1 MPAKKYNLY
10 IGQKID
16 EMTIIDINIKED
28 KYTIECN
35 ICHRRRVLKKRVLT
49 NRKTLFHKFCRQ
61 DLGKE
66 YNSFYRLWE
75 YLKEKK
81 IFLIFVDFYDKFY
94 QFYLELK
101 QLEEQKIIFHIDEF
115 HVERI
120 NDDYFLIPYSN
131 KYSHRRYEGIIY
143 ENDKYIEIFRKKW
156 NQMKDR
162 ITNKNNHA
170 YKDYGGRNIIIEF
183 ESFYQFYKLMYTS
196 YLEAVNKY
204 PNEKISIDR
213 IDVNGNYSVKNCRW
227 LPLSLQNGNRRQN
240 KWIKITSP
248 NKDIFLTKNLFN
260 FSVYMKLHYH
270 TIHENLIHKT
280 KNTQGWKFEYID
292 IKKYKN
298 LPINEIDVILEI
310 TNYPEYKIL
319 YKKEV

>member
-1 MPAKKYNLY
+1 
-10 IGQKID
+10 
-16 EMTIIDINIKED
+16 
-28 KYTIECN
+28 
-35 ICHRRRVLKKRVLT
+35 
-49 NRKTLFHKFCRQ
+49 
-61 DLGKE
+61 
-66 YNSFYRLWE
+66 
-75 YLKEKK
+75 
-81 IFLIFVDFYDKFY
+81 
-94 QFYLELK
+94 
-101 QLEEQKIIFHIDEF
+101 
-115 HVERI
+115 
-120 NDDYFLIPYSN
+120 
-131 KYSHRRYEGIIY
+131 
-143 ENDKYIEIFRKKW
+143 
-156 NQMKDR
+156 
-162 ITNKNNHA
+162 
-170 YKDYGGRNIIIEF
+170 
-183 ESFYQFYKLMYTS
+183 MYTS

-204 PNEKISIDR
+204 PNEKISINR

-280 KNTQGWKFEYID
+280 NNTQGWKFEYID

-319 YKKEV
+319 YKEEV